1 MYNIQEKQYYNN
13 QEIIK
18 LNNIKKSQYY
28 NGIKLL

>member
-1 MYNIQEKQYYNN
+1 MNNIQEKQYYNN